1 MKALAIA
8 VSRERT
14 KEFTEAP
21 IEDVVEAIMLATDN
35 LNYSRAELAASKLE
49 LFDNETELNTAIMG
63 CRKSGVPGKNVEE
76 REAFVFD
83 KFKELHAKV
92 AECKRDVILA
102 ECDHDQAKT
111 RLRMIETLAKLGVKN
126 E

>member
-21 IEDVVEAIMLATDN
+21 LEDVVDAIMLASDN
-35 LNYSRAELAASKLE
+35 LNYARAELAASKLE
-49 LFDNETELNTAIMG
+49 LFDTETALNTAIMG
-63 CRKSGVPGKNVEE
+63 CRKAGVPGKNAEE

-83 KFKELHAKV
+83 RFKDLHAKV
-92 AECKRDVILA
+92 AECKREVILV
-102 ECDHDQAKT
+102 ESDHDQAKT

>member
-21 IEDVVEAIMLATDN
+21 LEDVVDAMMLTMDN
-35 LNYSRAELAASKLE
+35 VNYARCELANSKLD
-49 LFDNETELNTAIMG
+49 LFDAETELNTAIMQ
-63 CRKSGVPGKNVEE
+63 CRKAGVPGKNAEE

-83 KFKELHAKV
+83 RFKDLHAKV
-92 AECKRDVILA
+92 AECKREVIIA
-102 ECDHDQAKT
+102 ENDHDQAKAKM
-111 RLRMIETLAKLGVKN
+111 RLLETLAKLGVKN